1 MIGKGREI
9 VNILEKGEN
18 VGMVNWVLL
27 SLREPKREKKYTRI
41 CKKKKKKKEK
51 EKKNQKKRE
60 LKFKKIKRSQR

>member
-41 CKKKKKKKEK
+41 CKKKKKKKEGKRKKKSK
-51 EKKNQKKRE
+51 EKRIE
-60 LKFKKIKRSQR
+60 I